1 MNILFFDNF
10 IDFIGPQA
18 QKMGMTRE
26 EYVAYYLTESDK
38 SDNSLGLMAFEA
50 YQTYDDYNKGKKLF
64 GSPEDLQADVLLS
77 VKHLIPVKFDKAE
90 GFIKSIEDQSQ
101 DKKGIKFEIKLTTGD
116 VIHAYKIG
124 SFRGSWE
131 WYLNKKKLTKDQIV
145 AIMLDKMYTPY
156 EIWQMNFDSFDK
168 YHMYS
173 DDNRAYNA
181 GKSHERDIARMY
193 DGLSNNEKTK
203 AYKYYVSKSQS
214 PIDFVNFKGI

>member
-10 IDFIGPQA
+10 VDFIGPQA

-38 SDNSLGLMAFEA
+38 FDNSLGLMTFEA
-50 YQTYDDYNKGKKLF
+50 YQTYNDYNKSGKAF
-64 GSPEDLQADVLLS
+64 GSPEDLKADVLIS

-116 VIHAYKIG
+116 IIHAYKIG

-145 AIMLDKMYTPY
+145 AILLDKMYTPY
-156 EIWQMNFDSFDK
+156 EIWQMNFDGFDK
-168 YHMYS
+168 YHMFS
-173 DDNRAYNA
+173 DDNRAYSA
-181 GKSHERDIARMY
+181 GKSQEKEIERMY
-193 DGLSNNEKTK
+193 NGLSNNEKTK

>member
-50 YQTYDDYNKGKKLF
+50 YQTYSDYSKSGKAF
-64 GSPEDLQADVLLS
+64 GSPEDLEADVLVS
-77 VKHLIPVKFDKAE
+77 VKHLIPVKFDKADT
-90 GFIKSIEDQSQ
+90 FIKSIEDQSEE
-101 DKKGIKFEIKLTTGD
+101 KKGIKFEIKLTTKD

-131 WYLNKKKLTKDQIV
+131 WYLNKKKLTRDQIV
-145 AIMLDKMYTPY
+145 AILTDKMYTPY
-156 EIWQMNFDSFDK
+156 EIWQMNFDKFDK

-173 DDNRAYNA
+173 DDNRAYTA
-181 GKSHERDIARMY
+181 GKSHEREIARMY
-193 DGLSNNEKTK
+193 DGLSSNEKTK
-203 AYKYYVSKSQS
+203 AYKYYVSQSQS